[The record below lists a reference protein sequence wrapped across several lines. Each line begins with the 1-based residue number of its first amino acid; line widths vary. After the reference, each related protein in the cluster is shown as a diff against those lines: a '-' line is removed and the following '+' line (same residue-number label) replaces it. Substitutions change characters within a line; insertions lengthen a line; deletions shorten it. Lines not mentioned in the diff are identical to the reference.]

1 MKAKEFNQRY
11 AVGSHFIFQ
20 PCKAMRGGKAVKTVD
35 VARDLKTA
43 TVVEIHVEPYFANV
57 DSLTPTGSM

>member
-11 AVGSHFIFQ
+11 AVGSHFIFRH
-20 PCKAMRGGKAVKTVD
+20 CKTQFGGKAVKTVD

-43 TVVEIHVEPYFANV
+43 TVVEIQVEPYFANV
-57 DSLTPTGSM
+57 ESLTPTG